1 MVPMLS
7 SFQHSKNKRFCGR
20 YCPVVLAKNKDSGPA
35 HVKRVTLASEVNFE
49 ILMEVD
55 SLIITE

>member
-1 MVPMLS
+1 MYLLQTRTGVREKCYLLCS
-7 SFQHSKNKRFCGR
+7 RIKLWKN
-20 YCPVVLAKNKDSGPA
+20 DQQTGPA